1 MEKIIIG
8 KREAARFLG
17 VTRQAFY
24 NRGEM
29 PPADF
34 ESIEESRPGFL
45 PPLKSGIKGFRAGG
59 RRGRKISKICLSSQF
74 KQIYTLPYGIL

>member
-34 ESIEESRPGFL
+34 ESIEGKQAWL
-45 PPLKSGIKGFRAGG
+45 PATLEEWNKGFS
-59 RRGRKISKICLSSQF
+59 RGRPKGSKNIQKSA
-74 KQIYTLPYGIL
+74 